1 MPICAICGV
10 ESDQITKCKM
20 CGEKF
25 CPDCGEPDQKL
36 CIYCLDDEDD
46 VWDDED
52 EDWDDDDLDE

>member
-46 VWDDED
+46 DWDDED
-52 EDWDDDDLDE
+52 EDWDEDDLDE